1 MSTCY
6 YKTIDAGVLAA
17 HANFEAAKNAL
28 FEKANALGK
37 EFNGTPK
44 FSSDVNRFKCAHLVL
59 NNYYQR
65 EDKDLW
71 TKPDKHS
78 LSAPRRGKVKGKTKE
93 QEALRERYW
102 EMFPEPVN
110 TNPLYESMGLN
121 WGDLLF
127 GGGFTMFAH
136 DGAIYLRTG
145 AEVGPMMTE
154 ILGSEF
160 EAAERNLKAGSN
172 A

>member
-1 MSTCY
+1 MTSF
-6 YKTIDAGVLAA
+6 YKTTDASVLAA
-17 HANFEAAKNAL
+17 HATFEAAKDAL
-28 FEKANALGK
+28 IEKANLLGK
-37 EFNGTPK
+37 EFDGKPK
-44 FSSDVNRFKCAHLVL
+44 FCSDVNRFKCAHLVL

-71 TKPDKHS
+71 TKPDQNY

-93 QEALRERYW
+93 QQELQDRYW
-102 EMFPEPVN
+102 EMFPESVEA
-110 TNPLYESMGLN
+110 NPLYESMGIS

-145 AEVGPMMTE
+145 AKVGSMMTE

-160 EAAERNLKAGSN
+160 NTAEQNLRKEKAA
-172 A
+172 

>member
-1 MSTCY
+1 MTSF
-6 YKTIDAGVLAA
+6 YKTTDASVLAA
-17 HANFEAAKNAL
+17 HANFEAAKDAL
-28 FEKANALGK
+28 IEKANALGK
-37 EFNGTPK
+37 EFDGKPK

-59 NNYYQR
+59 NNYCLR

-71 TKPDKHS
+71 TKPDKHN

-93 QEALRERYW
+93 QKELLERYW
-102 EMFPEPVN
+102 EMFPESVE

-127 GGGFTMFAH
+127 GGGLTMFAH

-145 AEVGPMMTE
+145 AKVGPMMTE

-160 EAAERNLKAGSN
+160 NAAELSLRQEKA

>member
-1 MSTCY
+1 MTSF
-6 YKTIDAGVLAA
+6 YKTTDANVLAA

-28 FEKANALGK
+28 IDNANELGK
-37 EFNGTPK
+37 EFDGKPK
-44 FSSDVNRFKCAHLVL
+44 FCSDVNRFKCAHLVL
-59 NNYYQR
+59 NNYSQR

-71 TKPDKHS
+71 TKPDQNY
-78 LSAPRRGKVKGKTKE
+78 LSSPRRGKVKGKAKE
-93 QEALRERYW
+93 QKELLDRYW
-102 EMFPEPVN
+102 ELFPESVEA
-110 TNPLYESMGLN
+110 NPLYESMGLN

-145 AEVGPMMTE
+145 AKVGPMMTE

-160 EAAERNLKAGSN
+160 NAAEQNLRQEKA